1 MSNEDYIKEYK
12 EFVKTLTDKYVLKN
26 YPPGIK
32 LDEAGKENYFKE
44 YFEQYSN
51 LEKALAEKEDSIIH
65 KAMQGGQT
73 DVLELERELA
83 FITRRQL
90 EDYRNL
96 YKIY

>member
-1 MSNEDYIKEYK
+1 
-12 EFVKTLTDKYVLKN
+12 
-26 YPPGIK
+26 
-32 LDEAGKENYFKE
+32 
-44 YFEQYSN
+44 
-51 LEKALAEKEDSIIH
+51 
-65 KAMQGGQT
+65 MQGGQI